1 MRRWVGAAVLGLG
14 AVDGGGEGCRGVL
27 PLPPPL
33 SRLDPPQPLP
43 PSACHP
49 VQYGS
54 DDEEPQSFAAL
65 HKRLAAQRKA
75 EAAAGESACRAAAPP
90 SLHSCIAAHPCVYTL
105 HRATLWMSPV
115 LSQHATATRTL
126 LGPRA
131 DGCPPQPQR
140 RRPSLPQHTH
150 PSPCTP
156 ALSALRPRCTQ
167 PSPHPCPPQTG
178 TSASDEDKDG
188 DGDGDEEGGGA
199 DPEAAAKARAEVQ
212 RLLEEYYK
220 LDYEDVVGGVPTR
233 FRWARGAWCA

>member
-1 MRRWVGAAVLGLG
+1 MLL
-14 AVDGGGEGCRGVL
+14 
-27 PLPPPL
+27 LPPPL

-105 HRATLWMSPV
+105 HRAMLWMSPV

-150 PSPCTP
+150 THPPAPLHSLPSAP
-156 ALSALRPRCTQ
+156 AA
-167 PSPHPCPPQTG
+167 PSPHHTPCPPQTG